1 MSLSAEY
8 LRRESAKTGFRPEIL
23 EKVIRLLDLLE
34 AIRRH
39 PYLKSRVV
47 LKGGT
52 ALNLFI
58 FDVPRLSV
66 DIDLNFI
73 GTQGRDAM
81 LAERKPFEQALQAV
95 AGRLGLKLERAP
107 TAHAGGKWLL
117 RYESALGQGGTLEL
131 DVNYMFRVP
140 LWPVESRDS
149 REVGNRQARGIPIV
163 DVHELA
169 GGKLAALFSR
179 RAGRDLFDAHYLLTR
194 QNLDVKK
201 LRLAFVLY
209 GAMNRRDWRTVSVE
223 DVGADPDEIR
233 AQLAPVVSRQVLA
246 PYRSTADW
254 VNGLVDE
261 CREALSSVLPLL
273 ETEQEFLERLLDH
286 GEIRPDLLDV
296 DEAMN
301 ERIRGHPSLLWKA
314 RNAPDSVESR
324 GSH

>member
-1 MSLSAEY
+1 MRPSAEY
-8 LRRESAKTGFRPEIL
+8 LRQEAGRTGFRPEIL

-34 AIRRH
+34 TIQRH

-66 DIDLNFI
+66 DIDLNYI
-73 GTQGRDAM
+73 GALDRETM
-81 LAERKPFEQALQAV
+81 LAERKPFEQAVEAV
-95 AGRLGLKLERAP
+95 AGRLGLRLERAP
-107 TAHAGGKWLL
+107 IAHAGGKWLL

-131 DVNYMFRVP
+131 DVNYMYRVP
-140 LWPVESRDS
+140 LWSAHSLDSQPIGERQVRGMPVL
-149 REVGNRQARGIPIV
+149 

-194 QNLDVKK
+194 QDLNTNT

-209 GAMNRRDWRTVSVE
+209 GAMNRRDWRTVSVD
-223 DVGADPDEIR
+223 DVGADPDEVR
-233 AQLAPVVSRQVLA
+233 TQLAPVVSRHVLK

-254 VNGLVDE
+254 VAGLVHE
-261 CREALSSVLPLL
+261 SREALASVLPLSGA
-273 ETEQEFLERLLDH
+273 EREFLDQLLDH
-286 GEIRPDLLDV
+286 GKIRPDLLGMDK
-296 DEAMN
+296 AMS
-301 ERIRGHPSLLWKA
+301 ERVRSHPALLWKA
-314 RNAPDSVESR
+314 RNAGRVME
-324 GSH
+324 